1 MERKQYLLPEASDAE
16 FLIEKTPRYAGK
28 GPNLKPVKGWLNLI
42 SWFPDFQ
49 YRLNKFKALRQ
60 IVRKP
65 RKPGKHSSLTLS
77 LSLKNPPRA
86 FSPTRP
92 KYRRFTSRKL

>member
-49 YRLNKFKALRQ
+49 YRLN
-60 IVRKP
+60 
-65 RKPGKHSSLTLS
+65 
-77 LSLKNPPRA
+77 
-86 FSPTRP
+86 
-92 KYRRFTSRKL
+92 